1 MNDGLPPTPA
11 TVALPIEGMTCAS
24 CVNRIERFL
33 RKTPGVTDA
42 TVNLATEVATIRYL
56 PEAAGRA
63 ELIAAIEAAG
73 YELKPERAG
82 GESAAARS
90 LREAAEAD
98 AADRA
103 AYASGLLR
111 DAVLALAVSVGI
123 MVLMFWPQ
131 TAVPMEDLN
140 RLVLVPA
147 TFVQFWAG
155 RRFYSAA

>member
-1 MNDGLPPTPA
+1 MSDGLPPTPA

-33 RKTPGVTDA
+33 RKTPGVT
-42 TVNLATEVATIRYL
+42 VNLATEVATIRYL

-63 ELIAAIEAAG
+63 ELVAAIEAAG

-111 DAVLALAVSVGI
+111 DAVLALAVSLG
-123 MVLMFWPQ
+123 
-131 TAVPMEDLN
+131 
-140 RLVLVPA
+140 
-147 TFVQFWAG
+147 
-155 RRFYSAA
+155 